1 MKLAFILQILKDA
14 PLSYSFRLYTYGP
27 YDPQVL
33 EDLKIAE
40 RLGGVSSQAFEW
52 QGGMGYEIIPGAK
65 AAEVIAR
72 AGKSLEEL
80 EEGLDWVVSEFAGQ
94 SASDLEIVSTIIY
107 VDRAGE
113 GTIKGA
119 SELLARVHAIKP
131 HHSEAK
137 INLELER
144 LRRLGLLFLSGGETA
159 VV

>member
-1 MKLAFILQILKDA
+1 MLRVAVITSLAQRASAGVGRTALMKLAFILQILKDA

-119 SELLARVHAIKP
+119 SELLGSSPRYKAPPQRGK
-131 HHSEAK
+131 
-137 INLELER
+137 N
-144 LRRLGLLFLSGGETA
+144 
-159 VV
+159 